1 MSEFLRRR
9 TLLQGLIASTIALLF
24 PALAQA
30 AGPLI
35 KPTKIGQKIIFQ
47 GYTYSVVKS
56 KGKLIWLKGAK
67 YIPAKPTPTPSATV
81 KPTPTPSA
89 TATPTPTP
97 TPSATATPTPT
108 PTPSESATATPT
120 PTPSATAT
128 PTPTPT
134 PSETA
139 TPTPSPTSKGVVIAQ
154 SSQILEGKTKI
165 VDAKD
170 NDGRN
175 QKFAISRFSGNVKV
189 FSNICTHAGCALA
202 VSGANLGCDCHG
214 SEFSGFDGAVTQ
226 GPARVALTL
235 YRSLEENG
243 TIILLK

>member
-56 KGKLIWLKGAK
+56 KGKLIWRKGAK
-67 YIPAKPTPTPSATV
+67 YIPV

-128 PTPTPT
+128 PTPTP
-134 PSETA
+134 
-139 TPTPSPTSKGVVIAQ
+139 SPTSKGVVIAQ

-175 QKFAISRFSGNVKV
+175 QKFAISRFSGKVSV
-189 FSNICTHAGCALA
+189 FSTICTHAGCVLA
-202 VSGANLGCDCHG
+202 VSGVNLGCDCHG
-214 SEFSGFDGAVTQ
+214 SEFSGVDGAVTQ
-226 GPARVALTL
+226 GPARTALTV

-243 TIILLK
+243 SIILLK

>member
-9 TLLQGLIASTIALLF
+9 TLLAGFAASAITFFF
-24 PALAQA
+24 PAIAQA
-30 AGPLI
+30 ASPLI
-35 KPTKIGQKIIFQ
+35 KPAKIGQKVIFQ
-47 GYTYSVVKS
+47 GYTYTVVKS
-56 KGKLIWLKGAK
+56 KGKLIWRKGAK
-67 YIPAKPTPTPSATV
+67 YIPA
-81 KPTPTPSA
+81 TPTPSA
-89 TATPTPTP
+89 TA
-97 TPSATATPTPT
+97 SATPTPT
-108 PTPSESATATPT
+108 PSATATPT

-128 PTPTPT
+128 PTPTASSAPI
-134 PSETA
+134 
-139 TPTPSPTSKGVVIAQ
+139 SKGVVIAQ

-175 QKFAISRFSGNVKV
+175 QKFAISRFSGKVKV
-189 FSNICTHAGCALA
+189 FSNICTHAGCPLA

-214 SEFSGFDGAVTQ
+214 SEFSGFDGAVIM
-226 GPARVALTL
+226 GPAMVALTV

>member
-9 TLLQGLIASTIALLF
+9 TLLQGLIASIIALFF
-24 PALAQA
+24 PALAEA

-56 KGKLIWLKGAK
+56 KGKLIWRKGAK
-67 YIPAKPTPTPSATV
+67 YIPIKPTPTP
-81 KPTPTPSA
+81 
-89 TATPTPTP
+89 
-97 TPSATATPTPT
+97 
-108 PTPSESATATPT
+108 SATATPT

-134 PSETA
+134 ASSAPI
-139 TPTPSPTSKGVVIAQ
+139 SKGVVIAQ

-214 SEFSGFDGAVTQ
+214 SEFSGVDGSVTQ
-226 GPARVALTL
+226 GPARTALAV

>member
-56 KGKLIWLKGAK
+56 KGKLIWRKGAK
-67 YIPAKPTPTPSATV
+67 YIPIK
-81 KPTPTPSA
+81 
-89 TATPTPTP
+89 
-97 TPSATATPTPT
+97 
-108 PTPSESATATPT
+108 PT

-139 TPTPSPTSKGVVIAQ
+139 TPTPTPTSTPSPTSKGVVIAQ
-154 SSQILEGKTKI
+154 SSQILEGKSKI

-175 QKFAISRFSGNVKV
+175 QKFAISRFSGKVSV
-189 FSNICTHAGCALA
+189 FSSVCTHAGCVLA
-202 VSGANLGCDCHG
+202 ASGANLGCDCHG
-214 SEFSGFDGAVTQ
+214 SEFSGVDGAVTQ
-226 GPARVALTL
+226 GPARTALTV

>member
-67 YIPAKPTPTPSATV
+67 YIPAKPTPTP
-81 KPTPTPSA
+81 TPSA
-89 TATPTPTP
+89 TAT
-97 TPSATATPTPT
+97 S
-108 PTPSESATATPT
+108 TPT

-139 TPTPSPTSKGVVIAQ
+139 TPTPTPTSTPSPTSKGVVIAQ
-154 SSQILEGKTKI
+154 SSQILEGKSKI

-170 NDGRN
+170 TDGRN
-175 QKFAISRFSGNVKV
+175 QKFAISRFSGKVSV
-189 FSNICTHAGCALA
+189 FSSVCTHAGCVLA
-202 VSGANLGCDCHG
+202 ASGANLGCDCHG
-214 SEFSGFDGAVTQ
+214 SEFSGVDGAVTQ
-226 GPARVALTL
+226 GPARTALTV

>member
-56 KGKLIWLKGAK
+56 KGKLIWRKGAK
-67 YIPAKPTPTPSATV
+67 YIPAKPS
-81 KPTPTPSA
+81 
-89 TATPTPTP
+89 ATPTP
-97 TPSATATPTPT
+97 
-108 PTPSESATATPT
+108 
-120 PTPSATAT
+120 
-128 PTPTPT
+128 
-134 PSETA
+134 TA

-154 SSQILEGKTKI
+154 SSQILEGKSKI

-175 QKFAISRFSGNVKV
+175 QKFAISRFSGKVSV
-189 FSNICTHAGCALA
+189 FSSVCTHAGCVLA
-202 VSGANLGCDCHG
+202 ASGANLGCDCHG
-214 SEFSGFDGAVTQ
+214 SEFSGVDGAVTQ
-226 GPARVALTL
+226 GPARTALTV

-243 TIILLK
+243 SIILLK

>member
-35 KPTKIGQKIIFQ
+35 KPVKIGQKIIFQ

-56 KGKLIWLKGAK
+56 KGKLIWRKGAK
-67 YIPAKPTPTPSATV
+67 YIPAKP
-81 KPTPTPSA
+81 
-89 TATPTPTP
+89 
-97 TPSATATPTPT
+97 
-108 PTPSESATATPT
+108 TPT

-139 TPTPSPTSKGVVIAQ
+139 TPTPTPTPSETATPTPTPTPTPAPTPTATPTATATPTPTPSPTSKGVVIAQ

-175 QKFAISRFSGNVKV
+175 QKFAISRFSGKVSV
-189 FSNICTHAGCALA
+189 FSTICTHAGCVLA
-202 VSGANLGCDCHG
+202 VSGVNLGCDCHG
-214 SEFSGFDGAVTQ
+214 SEFSGVDGAVTQ
-226 GPARVALTL
+226 GPARTALTV

-243 TIILLK
+243 SIILLK

>member
-56 KGKLIWLKGAK
+56 KGKLIWRKGAK
-67 YIPAKPTPTPSATV
+67 YIPV

-89 TATPTPTP
+89 TATPTP
-97 TPSATATPTPT
+97 SATPTPT
-108 PTPSESATATPT
+108 ATPTSTPTTTPT
-120 PTPSATAT
+120 PTST
-128 PTPTPT
+128 PTPTF
-134 PSETA
+134 
-139 TPTPSPTSKGVVIAQ
+139 KGVVIAQ

-165 VDAKD
+165 IDAKD
-170 NDGRN
+170 NNGRN
-175 QKFAISRFSGNVKV
+175 QNFAISRISGNVKV
-189 FSNICTHAGCALA
+189 FSSVCTHQGCVLA
-202 VSGANLGCDCHG
+202 ANGANLACNCHG
-214 SEFSGFDGAVTQ
+214 SEFSGFDGSVKR
-226 GPARVALTL
+226 GPAGLPLTE
-235 YRSLEENG
+235 YRSLEEDG
-243 TIILLK
+243 SILLLI

>member
-9 TLLQGLIASTIALLF
+9 TLLQGLIASIIALFF
-24 PALAQA
+24 PALAEA

-47 GYTYSVVKS
+47 GYHYSVVKS
-56 KGKLIWLKGAK
+56 KGKLIWRKGAK
-67 YIPAKPTPTPSATV
+67 YIPIKPTPTP
-81 KPTPTPSA
+81 
-89 TATPTPTP
+89 
-97 TPSATATPTPT
+97 
-108 PTPSESATATPT
+108 SATATPT

-128 PTPTPT
+128 PTP
-134 PSETA
+134 SATA
-139 TPTPSPTSKGVVIAQ
+139 TPISKGVVIAQ

-214 SEFSGFDGAVTQ
+214 SEFSGVDGSVTQ
-226 GPARVALTL
+226 GPARTALAV

>member
-9 TLLQGLIASTIALLF
+9 TLIQGLIASIIALFF
-24 PALAQA
+24 PALAEA

-47 GYTYSVVKS
+47 GYHYSVVKS
-56 KGKLIWLKGAK
+56 KGKLIWRKGAK
-67 YIPAKPTPTPSATV
+67 YIPIKPTPTP
-81 KPTPTPSA
+81 
-89 TATPTPTP
+89 
-97 TPSATATPTPT
+97 
-108 PTPSESATATPT
+108 SATATPT

-128 PTPTPT
+128 PTP
-134 PSETA
+134 SATA
-139 TPTPSPTSKGVVIAQ
+139 TPISKGVVIAQ

-214 SEFSGFDGAVTQ
+214 SEFSGVDGSVTQ
-226 GPARVALTL
+226 GPARTALAV

>member
-67 YIPAKPTPTPSATV
+67 YIPIKPTPTPSATS
-81 KPTPTPSA
+81 TS
-89 TATPTPTP
+89 
-97 TPSATATPTPT
+97 
-108 PTPSESATATPT
+108 TPT

-139 TPTPSPTSKGVVIAQ
+139 TPTPTPTSTPSPTSKGVVIAQ
-154 SSQILEGKTKI
+154 SSQILEGKSKI

-175 QKFAISRFSGNVKV
+175 QKFAISRFSGKVSV
-189 FSNICTHAGCALA
+189 FSSVCTHAGCVLA
-202 VSGANLGCDCHG
+202 ASGANLGCDCHG
-214 SEFSGFDGAVTQ
+214 SEFSGVDGAVTQ
-226 GPARVALTL
+226 GPARTALTV

-243 TIILLK
+243 SIILLK

>member
-9 TLLQGLIASTIALLF
+9 TLLQGLVASTIALLF

-67 YIPAKPTPTPSATV
+67 YIPVKPTPTPSATV

-89 TATPTPTP
+89 TATPTPSATATP
-97 TPSATATPTPT
+97 TPSATATPTP
-108 PTPSESATATPT
+108 
-120 PTPSATAT
+120 
-128 PTPTPT
+128 
-134 PSETA
+134 

-154 SSQILEGKTKI
+154 SSQILEGKSKI
-165 VDAKD
+165 VDAID
-170 NDGRN
+170 NDGRS
-175 QKFAISRFSGNVKV
+175 QKFATTRFSGKVSV
-189 FSNICTHAGCALA
+189 FSTICTHAGCVLA
-202 VSGANLGCDCHG
+202 ASGANLGCDCHG

-226 GPARVALTL
+226 GPARTALMV
-235 YRSLEENG
+235 YRSLEEDG
-243 TIILLK
+243 SIILLK

>member
-9 TLLQGLIASTIALLF
+9 TVLQGLMASIIALFF

-56 KGKLIWLKGAK
+56 KGKLIWLKGSK
-67 YIPAKPTPTPSATV
+67 YIPPTPSA
-81 KPTPTPSA
+81 
-89 TATPTPTP
+89 TPTP

-108 PTPSESATATPT
+108 PSATATPTPTPSATATPTPSATATPT

-134 PSETA
+134 ASSAPI
-139 TPTPSPTSKGVVIAQ
+139 SKGVVIAQ
-154 SSQILEGKTKI
+154 SSQILEGKSKI
-165 VDAKD
+165 VEAKD

-175 QKFAISRFSGNVKV
+175 QKFAISRFNGNVKV

-226 GPARVALTL
+226 GPARTALAL
-235 YRSLEENG
+235 YRSLEEDG

>member
-9 TLLQGLIASTIALLF
+9 TVLQGLMASIIALFF

-35 KPTKIGQKIIFQ
+35 KPTRIGQKIIFQ

-56 KGKLIWLKGAK
+56 KGKLIWLKGSK
-67 YIPAKPTPTPSATV
+67 YIPPTPSA
-81 KPTPTPSA
+81 
-89 TATPTPTP
+89 TPTP

-108 PTPSESATATPT
+108 PSATATPTPSATATPT

-134 PSETA
+134 ASSAPI
-139 TPTPSPTSKGVVIAQ
+139 SKGVVIAQ
-154 SSQILEGKTKI
+154 SSQILEGKSKI
-165 VDAKD
+165 VEAKD

-175 QKFAISRFSGNVKV
+175 QKFAISRFNGNVKV

-214 SEFSGFDGAVTQ
+214 SEFSGVDGAVTQ
-226 GPARVALTL
+226 GPARTALAV

>member
-9 TLLQGLIASTIALLF
+9 TLLQGLIASIIALFF
-24 PALAQA
+24 PALAEA

-47 GYTYSVVKS
+47 GYHYSVVKS
-56 KGKLIWLKGAK
+56 KGKLIWRKGAK
-67 YIPAKPTPTPSATV
+67 YIPIK
-81 KPTPTPSA
+81 
-89 TATPTPTP
+89 PTPTP

-108 PTPSESATATPT
+108 PSATPTPTPSATATPT

-134 PSETA
+134 ASSAPI
-139 TPTPSPTSKGVVIAQ
+139 SKGVVIAQ

-175 QKFAISRFSGNVKV
+175 QKFAISRFNGNVKV

-214 SEFSGFDGAVTQ
+214 SEFSGVDGSVTQ
-226 GPARVALTL
+226 GPARTALAL

>member
-56 KGKLIWLKGAK
+56 KGKLIWRKGAK
-67 YIPAKPTPTPSATV
+67 YIPIK
-81 KPTPTPSA
+81 
-89 TATPTPTP
+89 
-97 TPSATATPTPT
+97 
-108 PTPSESATATPT
+108 PT

-139 TPTPSPTSKGVVIAQ
+139 TPTPTPTSTPSPTSKGVVIAQ
-154 SSQILEGKTKI
+154 SSQILEGKSKI

-175 QKFAISRFSGNVKV
+175 QKFAISRFSGKVSV
-189 FSNICTHAGCALA
+189 FSSVCTHAGCVLA
-202 VSGANLGCDCHG
+202 ASGANLGCDCHG
-214 SEFSGFDGAVTQ
+214 SEFSGVDGAVTQ
-226 GPARVALTL
+226 GPARTALTV

-243 TIILLK
+243 SIILLK

>member
-56 KGKLIWLKGAK
+56 KGKLIWRKGAK
-67 YIPAKPTPTPSATV
+67 YIPI

-89 TATPTPTP
+89 TATSTPTP

-108 PTPSESATATPT
+108 PTPSQTATPT
-120 PTPSATAT
+120 PTP
-128 PTPTPT
+128 
-134 PSETA
+134 

-154 SSQILEGKTKI
+154 SSQILEGKSKI

-175 QKFAISRFSGNVKV
+175 QKFAISRFSGKVSV
-189 FSNICTHAGCALA
+189 FSSVCTHAGCVLA
-202 VSGANLGCDCHG
+202 ASGANLGCDCHG
-214 SEFSGFDGAVTQ
+214 SEFSGVDGAVTQ
-226 GPARVALTL
+226 GPARTALTV

>member
-1 MSEFLRRR
+1 LNPIAQKDGGEQMSEFLRRR
-9 TLLQGLIASTIALLF
+9 TLLQGLVASTVALFF

-35 KPTKIGQKIIFQ
+35 KPTKIGQKVIFQ

-56 KGKLIWLKGAK
+56 KGKLIWRKGAK
-67 YIPAKPTPTPSATV
+67 YIPV

-89 TATPTPTP
+89 TATPTPTVTP
-97 TPSATATPTPT
+97 TPTPTVTPTPT
-108 PTPSESATATPT
+108 PTPSPT
-120 PTPSATAT
+120 F
-128 PTPTPT
+128 
-134 PSETA
+134 
-139 TPTPSPTSKGVVIAQ
+139 KGVVIAQ

-189 FSNICTHAGCALA
+189 FSSVCTHQGCVLA
-202 VSGANLGCDCHG
+202 ASGANLGCNCHG
-214 SEFSGFDGAVTQ
+214 SEFSGFDGAVTR
-226 GPARVALTL
+226 GPAGLPLTE
-235 YRSLEENG
+235 YRSLEEDG
-243 TIILLK
+243 SIILLI

>member
-9 TLLQGLIASTIALLF
+9 TLLAGFAASAITFFF
-24 PALAQA
+24 PAIAQA
-30 AGPLI
+30 ASPLI
-35 KPTKIGQKIIFQ
+35 KPAKIGQKVIFQ
-47 GYTYSVVKS
+47 GYTYTVVKS
-56 KGKLIWLKGAK
+56 KGKLIWRKGAK
-67 YIPAKPTPTPSATV
+67 YIPTTPTPSATASAT
-81 KPTPTPSA
+81 PTPTPSA
-89 TATPTPTP
+89 TASATPTP

-108 PTPSESATATPT
+108 PSATATPT

-134 PSETA
+134 ASSAPI
-139 TPTPSPTSKGVVIAQ
+139 SKGVVIAQ

-175 QKFAISRFSGNVKV
+175 QKFAISRFSGKVKV

-202 VSGANLGCDCHG
+202 VNGANLGCDCHG
-214 SEFSGFDGAVTQ
+214 SEFSGFDGAVIM
-226 GPARVALTL
+226 GPAMVALTV

>member
-67 YIPAKPTPTPSATV
+67 YIPAKPTPTP
-81 KPTPTPSA
+81 
-89 TATPTPTP
+89 
-97 TPSATATPTPT
+97 
-108 PTPSESATATPT
+108 
-120 PTPSATAT
+120 TPSATAT

-139 TPTPSPTSKGVVIAQ
+139 TPTPTPTSTPSPTSKGVVIAQ
-154 SSQILEGKTKI
+154 SSQILEGKSKI

-175 QKFAISRFSGNVKV
+175 QKFAISRFSGKVSV
-189 FSNICTHAGCALA
+189 FSSVCTHAGCVLA
-202 VSGANLGCDCHG
+202 ASGANLGCDCHG
-214 SEFSGFDGAVTQ
+214 SEFSGVDGAVTQ
-226 GPARVALTL
+226 GPARTALTV

-243 TIILLK
+243 SIILLK

>member
-56 KGKLIWLKGAK
+56 KGKLIWRKGAK
-67 YIPAKPTPTPSATV
+67 YIPIKPTPTPSATATST
-81 KPTPTPSA
+81 PTPTPSA

-108 PTPSESATATPT
+108 PTPSE
-120 PTPSATAT
+120 TAT

-134 PSETA
+134 S
-139 TPTPSPTSKGVVIAQ
+139 TPSPTSKGVVIAQ
-154 SSQILEGKTKI
+154 SSQILEGKSKI

-175 QKFAISRFSGNVKV
+175 QKFAISRFSGKVSV
-189 FSNICTHAGCALA
+189 FSSVCTHAGCVLA
-202 VSGANLGCDCHG
+202 ASGANLGCDCHG
-214 SEFSGFDGAVTQ
+214 SEFSGVDGAVTQ
-226 GPARVALTL
+226 GPARTALTV

-243 TIILLK
+243 SIILLK

>member
-35 KPTKIGQKIIFQ
+35 KPVKIGQKIIFQ

-56 KGKLIWLKGAK
+56 KGKLIWRKGAK
-67 YIPAKPTPTPSATV
+67 YIPAKP
-81 KPTPTPSA
+81 
-89 TATPTPTP
+89 
-97 TPSATATPTPT
+97 
-108 PTPSESATATPT
+108 TPT

-139 TPTPSPTSKGVVIAQ
+139 TPTPTPTPTPAPTPTATPTATATPTPTPSPTSKGVVIAQ

-175 QKFAISRFSGNVKV
+175 QKFAISRFSGKVSV
-189 FSNICTHAGCALA
+189 FSTICTHAGCVLA
-202 VSGANLGCDCHG
+202 VSGVNLGCDCHG
-214 SEFSGFDGAVTQ
+214 SEFSGVDGAVTQ
-226 GPARVALTL
+226 GPARTALTV

-243 TIILLK
+243 SIILLK